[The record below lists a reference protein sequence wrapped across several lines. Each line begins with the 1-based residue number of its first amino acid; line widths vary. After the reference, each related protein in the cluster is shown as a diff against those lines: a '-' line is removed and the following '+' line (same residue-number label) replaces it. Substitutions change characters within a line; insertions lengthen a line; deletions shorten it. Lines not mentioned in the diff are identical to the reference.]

1 MSSRGSA
8 QKSIIPNLRSRK
20 VKKLL
25 DSSQILNL
33 MTCLCFSKVRHCIKL
48 VINTDL
54 DIRPNDRK
62 SKWKFRFN
70 ILHHFQMM
78 NVRLIY
84 HKICRFLIQILK
96 LQFNSKFGNC
106 DWKYQK
112 PKLKILGNLVWMLR
126 IKLVGS
132 TTVPPRQHEFEWNNK
147 KRKCCESELNFCE
160 YVTLQSTLL
169 KVDNLS
175 QCRDYYF
182 FSLSTFYIR
191 KWKLSYVRCGKF
203 PAKSSIFSAFRN
215 VTKFYVEF

>member
-1 MSSRGSA
+1 
-8 QKSIIPNLRSRK
+8 
-20 VKKLL
+20 
-25 DSSQILNL
+25 

-112 PKLKILGNLVWMLR
+112 PKLKILGIFGVNASNKIGWINDRPPETAWVWMEQQKTQMLWIRTKLLR
-126 IKLVGS
+126 IRYASKYSPESRQFKSMSGLLFFLSLNILHSKMEIVVCSMWKIPGEKL
-132 TTVPPRQHEFEWNNK
+132 
-147 KRKCCESELNFCE
+147 
-160 YVTLQSTLL
+160 
-169 KVDNLS
+169 D
-175 QCRDYYF
+175 
-182 FSLSTFYIR
+182 
-191 KWKLSYVRCGKF
+191 
-203 PAKSSIFSAFRN
+203 IFRIS
-215 VTKFYVEF
+215 